1 MARMYDGSPGE
12 AMLEAESLKPL
23 SLRQVLP
30 CLATVG
36 LAQPCMQMDVAM
48 LCKMALFVGVTLAEN
63 AL

>member
-1 MARMYDGSPGE
+1 
-12 AMLEAESLKPL
+12 MLEAESLKPL